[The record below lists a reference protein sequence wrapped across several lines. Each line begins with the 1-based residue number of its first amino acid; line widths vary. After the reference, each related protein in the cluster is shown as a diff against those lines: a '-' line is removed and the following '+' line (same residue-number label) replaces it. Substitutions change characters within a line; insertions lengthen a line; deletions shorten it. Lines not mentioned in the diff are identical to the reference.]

1 METACYSFR
10 MEWLDPFAELRRPYK
25 LKFHERMDKKHKIEL
40 FDLRTKKTFLKPTE
54 YPSIQL
60 DDLFIGARVNIFG
73 RQMTVLDYDDAF
85 TRNHLEQKQQ
95 RCLAILGYST
105 ITHLGDIWS
114 IINQSGLKIV
124 HLRMCSLSDRDV
136 HKLFENPDKELLNE
150 PILVM
155 ELVGE
160 NAVQLWHDTI
170 PSLKE
175 SEMQG
180 VIREAGSP
188 QEAERVLET
197 CFGHG
202 HKGHAPDMAP
212 PVTAFGGT
220 GPGSTAKESHA
231 VDASS
236 AVTPTA
242 LMDDKSS
249 CAVVLPHVILSKD
262 AGPLISD
269 FMDAIESTKG
279 ADGGPLR
286 VTAMQM
292 FELDLVTAE
301 EFLEV
306 YKHVAPE
313 FRVSTWSFPDANVAI
328 LALLIWLAA
337 GHGSRVEFR
346 SMPCYRSTWE

>member
-1 METACYSFR
+1 MIS
-10 MEWLDPFAELRRPYK
+10 LDFC
-25 LKFHERMDKKHKIEL
+25 
-40 FDLRTKKTFLKPTE
+40 
-54 YPSIQL
+54 SV
-60 DDLFIGARVNIFG
+60 GN
-73 RQMTVLDYDDAF
+73 
-85 TRNHLEQKQQ
+85 
-95 RCLAILGYST
+95 RCLAVLGYSN
-105 ITHLGDIWS
+105 INHLGDVWS

-124 HLRMCSLSDRDV
+124 HLRMCSLTERDA
-136 HKLFENPDKELLNE
+136 HKLFDNPDRQLLSE
-150 PILVM
+150 PILVI

-170 PSLKE
+170 PSLRAG
-175 SEMQG
+175 EMKG
-180 VIREAGSP
+180 VIREAESP

-202 HKGHAPDMAP
+202 HKGHAPEMAP

-231 VDASS
+231 VDAPS

-242 LMDDKSS
+242 FMDDKSS
-249 CAVVLPHVILSKD
+249 CAVVLPHVILSKN

-269 FMDAIESTKG
+269 FMDAIEGTEG
-279 ADGGPLR
+279 GDGGPLR

-313 FRVSTWSFPDANVAI
+313 FRVSPKM
-328 LALLIWLAA
+328 L
-337 GHGSRVEFR
+337 
-346 SMPCYRSTWE
+346 